1 MAGAVTAD
9 AIRGQSERA
18 TPAEQRRLTFRLDQ
32 LAARV
37 GSATPAVPRLLQD
50 AMTLEVVAMN
60 SSQHVPA
67 TWRPPRELEALLH
80 PAGAFQH
87 PRFVVADPD
96 LTLNEKRAILA
107 SWASDA
113 CAVEAAPALRR
124 APGSENTVT
133 VDEILEAL
141 RTLDKEA
148 GPSVE
153 KGAWARRQMRR
164 QAIEIFRES
173 KR

>member
-1 MAGAVTAD
+1 MSVDTRLPAADPGTIQSFGSASVRLLAPQCLFEIVRSHVAQTGGGSDRRAMAGAVTAD

-67 TWRPPRELEALLH
+67 TWRPPRELEALL
-80 PAGAFQH
+80 
-87 PRFVVADPD
+87 
-96 LTLNEKRAILA
+96 
-107 SWASDA
+107 
-113 CAVEAAPALRR
+113 
-124 APGSENTVT
+124 
-133 VDEILEAL
+133 
-141 RTLDKEA
+141 
-148 GPSVE
+148 
-153 KGAWARRQMRR
+153 
-164 QAIEIFRES
+164 
-173 KR
+173 